1 VGAILPTRPRAARVG
16 VAVAAVG
23 TLGLGLWLRW
33 FLAGRVPIPTDF
45 AFLRHAHSHLGYY
58 GLLFPAAWWA
68 WAYVGAAT
76 PGPRLTAVYGA
87 ATLLATVGFVRAGYG
102 PEAIVGSTIVGVAWL
117 VSAARV
123 LRPRSEA
130 EPSGG
135 GGRRA
140 APSPSPL
147 QGLRPRSEAEP
158 SGGGGRRAAPSPGPL
173 TGMLPAV
180 VLAEACVPPI
190 AIFLRRDPVLAHGLV
205 TTFLTMLLL
214 GVVVPSVLATRG
226 LVLAPWPVTVGTT
239 ALVALHL
246 GAWASPLG
254 MAATLLYAALVVGVA
269 LRGWRT
275 GALGRLLALSWG
287 ATALGTVGLGLGL
300 LPNLGPVAVGATHFL
315 VLSPVALTVAER
327 ALPRPP
333 GPVLGLLLHLAAVAL
348 TLPLLAQGLGVW
360 GWPPLASAVG
370 GLAVVGLWAGVGL
383 RQLRA

>member
-140 APSPSPL
+140 APSP
-147 QGLRPRSEAEP
+147 R
-158 SGGGGRRAAPSPGPL
+158 PL

-226 LVLAPWPVTVGTT
+226 LVLAP
-239 ALVALHL
+239 
-246 GAWASPLG
+246 
-254 MAATLLYAALVVGVA
+254 
-269 LRGWRT
+269 
-275 GALGRLLALSWG
+275 
-287 ATALGTVGLGLGL
+287 
-300 LPNLGPVAVGATHFL
+300 
-315 VLSPVALTVAER
+315 
-327 ALPRPP
+327 
-333 GPVLGLLLHLAAVAL
+333 
-348 TLPLLAQGLGVW
+348 
-360 GWPPLASAVG
+360 
-370 GLAVVGLWAGVGL
+370 
-383 RQLRA
+383 